1 MPDSF
6 SNTSPIS
13 KGPHVDGHP
22 QQVRK
27 MRKTFSSKSSIHECR
42 SLARKAVSFLQRFTS
57 DPKILFELELVIT
70 EACTNVVVHGYN
82 NDHDGYIKVQILVE
96 NDNRVL
102 IKIFD
107 GGKPFTG
114 PDKKDY
120 QLDPTQESGR
130 GIYIISQLSDSY
142 SYMRHDGQNIL
153 RIEKNL
159 RNVSV

>member
-6 SNTSPIS
+6 SNTTPAY
-13 KGPHVDGHP
+13 KNPHVDSHP

-27 MRKTFSSKSSIHECR
+27 MRKTFSSKSSIHDCR
-42 SLARKAVSFLQRFTS
+42 NLARKAVSFLQRFTS
-57 DPKILFELELVIT
+57 DPKVLFELELVIT

-82 NDHDGYIKVQILVE
+82 NAHEGYIKVQIIVE

-102 IKIFD
+102 LKIFD

-114 PDKKDY
+114 PNKEDY
-120 QLDPTQESGR
+120 QLDPTKESGR

-159 RNVSV
+159 RSVSV

>member
-6 SNTSPIS
+6 SNTTPAYKSPHADS
-13 KGPHVDGHP
+13 HP

-27 MRKTFSSKSSIHECR
+27 MRKTFYSKSSIHECR
-42 SLARKAVSFLQRFTS
+42 SLARKAVFFLQRFTS
-57 DPKILFELELVIT
+57 DTKILFELELIIT

-82 NDHDGYIKVQILVE
+82 NDHDGYIKVQLVVE
-96 NDNRVL
+96 NDNKVL

-114 PDKKDY
+114 PGKKDY
-120 QLDPTQESGR
+120 QIDPTQESGR

-142 SYMRHDGQNIL
+142 SYMRHDGKNIL

-159 RNVSV
+159 RIASV